1 MSSPVTITMFI
12 NRLITVFLTATLLLV
27 ASPIGAAE
35 PLRLFGKTMGTH
47 YVVTLDSASL
57 DDDGAALQKRI
68 EARLAEINA
77 QMSTWDK
84 ASEISRFN
92 HSRSTDWFDV
102 SAEFVVVVVEA
113 KRIFERTDGA
123 FDPTVSPLI
132 DLWGFGGDRKK
143 IVPDAAAIETARQ
156 SIGMQHVEVRTEPPA
171 LKKSLPELQLNLS
184 AIAKGYAVD
193 VLAAVLVEQDI
204 TSFMIDIGG
213 ENRAGL
219 PKANGNPW
227 RAGIESPLNTPLPG
241 QDHPFSRI
249 VDLNESSVATSGDY
263 RNFFEIDG
271 VHYSHA
277 IDPTTGWPVKEPPAA
292 VSVVHQSCMSAD
304 AWATAMMVLGRKK
317 GLAVARKEGLSVLFQ
332 YVTESGDMELHAA
345 GLLAESSTPPPAAPT
360 QEADSSAASSS
371 APWFP
376 FVAAAAIFI
385 IAIAGMAIGTI
396 VQNKQLKGSCGGL
409 ASMPGRDGKS
419 ICELCTIP
427 KDECTNAEL
436 REQMQTAAQ
445 NGDSD

>member
-1 MSSPVTITMFI
+1 MFN
-12 NRLITVFLTATLLLV
+12 NRLITACLTVTLLS
-27 ASPIGAAE
+27 ATSSTDAAE
-35 PLRLFGKTMGTH
+35 PLRLFGETMGTH
-47 YVVTLDSASL
+47 YVVTIDSVVL
-57 DDDGAALQKRI
+57 EDKGAGLQKRI
-68 EARLAEINA
+68 KSRLAEINS

-92 HSRSTDWFDV
+92 HSQSSDWFDV
-102 SAEFVVVVVEA
+102 SPEFVLVVVEA
-113 KRIFERTDGA
+113 KRIFKLTDGA

-132 DLWGFGGDRKK
+132 DLWGFGDNRKK
-143 IVPDAAAIETARQ
+143 IVPAATAIKKARQ
-156 SIGMQHVEVRTEPPA
+156 SIGMQHVEVRLEPPA
-171 LKKSLPELQLNLS
+171 LKKSLPDLQLNLS

-193 VLAAVLVEQDI
+193 ALAAVLVEQNI
-204 TSFMIDIGG
+204 TSFMVDIGG
-213 ENRAGL
+213 ENRGGL

-227 RAGIESPLNTPLPG
+227 RAGIESPLSTLLPG
-241 QDHPFSRI
+241 QEQPFSRI

-271 VHYSHA
+271 VRYSHA

-304 AWATAMMVLGRKK
+304 AWATAMMVLGSEK
-317 GLAVARKEGLSVLFQ
+317 GLVVAREEGLSVLFQ
-332 YVTESGDMELHAA
+332 YVTDSGDVELHAA
-345 GLLAESSTPPPAAPT
+345 GLLAESSAPPPPPAVPSGRAG
-360 QEADSSAASSS
+360 SSKASSS

-409 ASMPGRDGKS
+409 ASMPGSDGKS
-419 ICELCTIP
+419 ACEFCTTPI
-427 KDECTNAEL
+427 DQCQNAER
-436 REQMQTAAQ
+436 REQLQTEAQ
-445 NGDSD
+445 NADSV